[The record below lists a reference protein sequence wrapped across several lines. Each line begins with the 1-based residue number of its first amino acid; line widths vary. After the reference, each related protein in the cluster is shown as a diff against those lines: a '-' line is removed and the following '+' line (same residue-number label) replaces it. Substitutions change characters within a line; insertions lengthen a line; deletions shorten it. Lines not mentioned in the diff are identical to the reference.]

1 MIRRV
6 EPEILVLVGNDGG
19 GRERS
24 QPAEG
29 EEERR
34 GRGILLL
41 QS

>member
-1 MIRRV
+1 MIRRF
-6 EPEILVLVGNDGG
+6 EAEILVFVGNDGG
-19 GRERS
+19 RRERS

-34 GRGILLL
+34 GRGILSL